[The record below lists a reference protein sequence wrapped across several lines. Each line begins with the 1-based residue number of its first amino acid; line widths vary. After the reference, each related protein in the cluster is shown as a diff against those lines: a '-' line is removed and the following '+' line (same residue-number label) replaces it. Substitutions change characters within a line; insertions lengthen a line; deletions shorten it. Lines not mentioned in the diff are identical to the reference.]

1 MGFLILL
8 ERPDTLG
15 KKDKTVKYLTPSCS
29 FPSSSGTPEG
39 YMLLVGAQRSLEKI
53 SADWDRLGVSG
64 GVKTPG
70 QVRGQ
75 SSCDAWRRVQEE
87 VRVGDV
93 FPGRD

>member
-1 MGFLILL
+1 MNSVGFLILL

-29 FPSSSGTPEG
+29 FPSSSSSGTCPWCPKEF
-39 YMLLVGAQRSLEKI
+39 RKD

-75 SSCDAWRRVQEE
+75 SSCDAWRRMQEE